1 MKNLKTFSKLSI
13 IIAIFALGFL
23 VTSCGKDGATGPE
36 GPQGNANVYANT
48 YVVSSWSTN
57 STNYYIDLYDADLT
71 SDVQG
76 SGAVQV
82 FLSLNNGV
90 DWNAL
95 PMTYVGSPYYVMT
108 YSTEIKNVF
117 IDWIYSGTGFGS
129 DPNTVYGTNC
139 LFKVVLI
146 PPAYKKPNVNMR
158 NYAEVKAAY
167 HLKD

>member
-1 MKNLKTFSKLSI
+1 MRNLKTFSKLSI
-13 IIAIFALGFL
+13 ILAIFALGFML
-23 VTSCGKDGATGPE
+23 TSCGKDGATGPQ

-48 YVVSSWSTN
+48 YVVSSWSLN

-95 PMTYVGSPYYVMT
+95 PMTYVGSPYYVMA
-108 YSTEIKNVF
+108 YSTEIKNVY
-117 IDWIYSGTGFGS
+117 IDWIYSGTGVGS
-129 DPNTVYGTNC
+129 DPNTIYGTNC
-139 LFKVVLI
+139 LFKVVVI
-146 PPAYKKPNVNMR
+146 PPSYKKPNVNLR

-167 HLKD
+167 NLKD